1 MNTINVGILGLGTV
15 GSGVLQMI
23 QNNEDKVLN
32 VTGHRL
38 NVKTVLVKHPENH
51 QSVADKVHLT
61 QDVNEI
67 LNDDAIQ
74 IVVELIGGIHPAAEY
89 IEQALRHHKNVV
101 TANKDLIATAG
112 PALVELAH
120 ENHCDLM
127 YEASVAGGIPI
138 LRTISNSFAAD
149 KITEVK
155 GIVNGTTNY
164 ILTQMNQQ
172 HWSYADALKKAQEL
186 GFAEADPTN
195 DVTGKDAAYK
205 MVILSQFA
213 FGIQLTINDFRVT
226 GIDKLTG
233 FDVQQASE
241 FGYVIKLVGIAR
253 VIDDGVFVE
262 VAPVLVSRD
271 NPLATI
277 NNEFNAVMVT
287 GEAVGDTMFYGPGA
301 GGLPTANSVLSD
313 ITTVTKNLVLKTNG
327 NLFNNYQ
334 RHYIPADET
343 AVAYPYYI
351 SLTMPD
357 VPGQMLKLTKI
368 MTDIHASFSQII
380 QAKNTTGD
388 RARVVIITHEM
399 NEHQLK
405 DFKRAIAK
413 ESAIDLT
420 AAYKVL
426 D

>member
-67 LNDDAIQ
+67 LNDDAVQ